1 MLLSYNFINIKLTIK
16 PNNKL
21 KIVKLVK
28 NKIKKSKLGSYYPLY
43 PEIFEKS
50 FKSTFFNV
58 L

>member
-1 MLLSYNFINIKLTIK
+1 MLLLYNFINIKLTIK
-16 PNNKL
+16 PNNKF

>member
-1 MLLSYNFINIKLTIK
+1 
-16 PNNKL
+16 
-21 KIVKLVK
+21 VKLVK

-58 L
+58 I